1 MNVNLQKYLKYK
13 SKYLDLKN
21 KYIGQSGGDGHIE
34 ESKLIK
40 DVNNNI
46 DKICD
51 IYNDKNNINY
61 QKLKEFIRKLLNST
75 NEILQIIERERK
87 KREIEE
93 IEEIESER
101 KRESER
107 KERERERER
116 ESERKERE
124 RERKRE
130 SERERESERK
140 ERERERERESERKE
154 RERERKR
161 ESEREREREI
171 ERESERKER
180 GRRESEIES
189 ERESERKERGRERER
204 KERGRERERKERG
217 RRESERKRESERER
231 KIEREKN
238 DKIFYIYTTGIAN
251 WAGREIIDIW
261 KECRYKNII
270 NQIKGYNFN
279 HIIIEHYDPIL
290 DDDGNKYDFEKEKE
304 ITEYIQNI
312 IKTQDDTSQ
321 EIVGIKTKQTFKQ
334 EYLDYNSF
342 LNSNKQHY
350 IILDFAHVI
359 YYYYNDTNSKY
370 FMNNHITKQNLVNNL
385 NCIHINFPSQNKCDN
400 YWEKIKYFK
409 YDKDSKKITS
419 YIELFLEALSK
430 NKDYLINTLDINS
443 YIINNIINF
452 YSVKNDLLKTIF
464 YTKQIEIE
472 IRNRLRIVE
481 DKEVNKINQD
491 NLYIEFFNK
500 LFENNNNIF
509 DINKYLEYQ
518 TYKQSLLLL

>member
-130 SERERESERK
+130 SERERE
-140 ERERERERESERKE
+140 
-154 RERERKR
+154 
-161 ESEREREREI
+161 REI

-189 ERESERKERGRERER
+189 ERESER